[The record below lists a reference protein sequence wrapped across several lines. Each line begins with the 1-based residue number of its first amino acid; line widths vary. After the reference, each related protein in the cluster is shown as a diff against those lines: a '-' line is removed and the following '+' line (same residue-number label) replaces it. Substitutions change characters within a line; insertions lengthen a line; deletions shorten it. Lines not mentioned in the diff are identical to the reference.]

1 MTAPTS
7 EVDKLIERY
16 EDKAEHAWQEW
27 QIGGSMRHEGLY
39 TKYEEVVET
48 LNRGKSAG
56 LRASSSADLKQ
67 DVLKAKTMD
76 DLQAIKNRIVMGDY

>member
-1 MTAPTS
+1 MARTS

-39 TKYEEVVET
+39 DRYEEVVET
-48 LNRGKSAG
+48 LNRGKSSV
-56 LRASSSADLKQ
+56 LRASRSSDLKQ

-76 DLQAIKNRIVMGDY
+76 DLQSIKNRIVMGDY

>member
-1 MTAPTS
+1 MAATS

-27 QIGGSMRHEGLY
+27 QLGGSMRHEGLY
-39 TKYEEVVET
+39 NRYEEVVET
-48 LNRGKSAG
+48 LNRGRSAG
-56 LRASSSADLKQ
+56 ALASRHTDLKQ

-76 DLQAIKNRIVMGDY
+76 DLQGIKNRIVMGDY

>member
-1 MTAPTS
+1 MTPTS
-7 EVDKLIERY
+7 EVDKLIEHY

-27 QIGGSMRHEGLY
+27 QLGASMRHEGLY
-39 TKYEEVVET
+39 NRYEEVVEI

-56 LRASSSADLKQ
+56 ALASRYAELKQ

-76 DLQAIKNRIVMGDY
+76 DLQRIKNCIVMGDY

>member
-1 MTAPTS
+1 MAAPTS

-16 EDKAEHAWQEW
+16 EEKSEKAWQEW
-27 QIGGSMRHEGLY
+27 QIAGSMRHEGLWRKY
-39 TKYEEVVET
+39 TEVLET

-56 LRASSSADLKQ
+56 LRASRSADLKQ
-67 DVLKAKTMD
+67 DVIKAKTMD

>member
-1 MTAPTS
+1 MATTS

-39 TKYEEVVET
+39 TRYEEVVET

>member
-1 MTAPTS
+1 MAPTS

-16 EDKAEHAWQEW
+16 EAKAETAWQEW
-27 QIGGSMRHEGLY
+27 QIGGSMRHEALWRKY
-39 TKYEEVVET
+39 TEVVET

-76 DLQAIKNRIVMGDY
+76 DLQAIKNRIVMGDF